1 MPVIFEKETFMS
13 DLKYKCVLICED
25 IRQEVGG
32 RVSLM
37 GVLGSKLLVQQFP
50 LPFPKLCLF
59 IEWGELVGKINVT
72 LNIIPPKGVD
82 LPSVQPSA
90 PIQGQPGIVARSMI
104 VLSNFAF
111 PAPGTYTF
119 EFSADGKVVGREQ
132 FEIEKYE
139 GPTSAPN

>member
-1 MPVIFEKETFMS
+1 MTNI
-13 DLKYKCVLICED
+13 KYKCVLFCED

-50 LPFPKLCLF
+50 LPFAKLCLF
-59 IEWGELVGKINVT
+59 IEWGELKGKVNVT
-72 LNIIPPKGVD
+72 LNVIPPEGVEI
-82 LPSVQPSA
+82 PNVAPSA

-104 VLSNFAF
+104 VLNNFVF
-111 PAPGTYTF
+111 PQPGAYTF
-119 EFSADGKVVGREQ
+119 EFSADGIVVGREV
-132 FEIEKYE
+132 FEIEKYQ

>member
-1 MPVIFEKETFMS
+1 MS

-50 LPFPKLCLF
+50 LTFPKLCLF
-59 IEWGELVGKINVT
+59 IEWGEIKGKINVT
-72 LNIIPPKGVD
+72 LNIIPPNGVEI
-82 LPSVQPSA
+82 PSVKPSA
-90 PIQGQPGIVARSMI
+90 PIQGQPGLVARSMI
-104 VLSNFAF
+104 VLNNFTF
-111 PAPGTYTF
+111 PEPGTYVF
-119 EFSADGKVVGREQ
+119 EFLADGKVVGREN

-139 GPTSAPN
+139 GPVSALN